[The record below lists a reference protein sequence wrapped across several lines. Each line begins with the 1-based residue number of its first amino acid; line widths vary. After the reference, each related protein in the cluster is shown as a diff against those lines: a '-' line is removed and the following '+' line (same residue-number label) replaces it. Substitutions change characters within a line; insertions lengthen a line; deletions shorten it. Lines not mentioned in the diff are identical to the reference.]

1 MATLYIDN
9 TNKTGDLTGADWTF
23 TNGSTAV
30 ASAGNGTCQ
39 TDGLVAG
46 DYVRANGGTQWYK
59 VASVTN
65 EDNFVITPAFQQAT
79 IAGIATINWQ
89 DVSVK
94 NGTSIANAWVHPAL
108 YTTDTVRTAGDI
120 GKMRANQT
128 HVLAGLDLVADEDG
142 TVAARIELKGCDSVD
157 DPWSDASDAHVT
169 FDFSDTS
176 FQCSWIGD
184 EYWQFKNIDFIQSAD
199 PNGALLFDNSYL
211 IKVINCVFRDN
222 AAFGIYLRST
232 PGFIIDSCSF
242 YSNLS
247 AGVFGYIG
255 GGARIYN
262 SVFNGGVA
270 TQNSGIY
277 ATYGSVFYLEDCDF
291 GSTTAHNVASI
302 RSTTSGAS
310 PIHARRCLFS
320 DAVILSGIWPGT
332 YLKSEDHN
340 QVEGVHYS
348 EYYNGT
354 IKKETTEV
362 RGGGALTSIK
372 VTPNANCVANFPIM
386 AMEWEEQA
394 VPASEQTRGVAIKQ
408 GLADP
413 TGFPTNVQLWLE
425 AEYYN
430 HATNDTVATAV
441 STATISV
448 YNTWTWFPVTYTPA
462 QVQKVRY
469 RVWLG
474 VKKSAEAY
482 YIDNQLYDAN
492 PI

>member
-9 TNKTGDLTGADWTF
+9 TNKTGDLTGTDWTF

-46 DYVRANGGTQWYK
+46 DYVRPAGGTQWYK

-65 EDNFVITPAFQQAT
+65 EDNFVITPAFQQTT
-79 IAGIATINWQ
+79 IAGTATINWQ

-94 NGTSIANAWVHPAL
+94 NGTSIANAWCHPAL
-108 YTTDTVRTAGDI
+108 ATTDTVRTAGDI
-120 GKMRANQT
+120 IKMRANQT
-128 HVLAGLDLVADEDG
+128 HVMAGISLIADESG
-142 TVAARIELKGCDSVD
+142 TVAALIKLKGCDSVD
-157 DPWSDASDAHVT
+157 DPWTDSSDVHVT
-169 FDFSDTS
+169 FDFSDTA
-176 FQCSWIGD
+176 FNCTWAADIFWYF
-184 EYWQFKNIDFIQSAD
+184 ENIDFIQSS
-199 PNGALLFDNSYL
+199 NSTGAFYL
-211 IKVINCVFRDN
+211 YGAYLTFLDCVFRDN
-222 AAFGIYLRST
+222 NGGGVTSTGDYGIST
-232 PGFIIDSCSF
+232 FTECEFYGNITQGVKIVRNWINF
-242 YSNLS
+242 YSC
-247 AGVFGYIG
+247 
-255 GGARIYN
+255 
-262 SVFNGGVA
+262 VFNGGVA
-270 TQNSGIY
+270 TQD
-277 ATYGSVFYLEDCDF
+277 YGLVFEAGMSIAEDCLF
-291 GSTTAHNVASI
+291 SQTTAHDVGDI
-302 RSTTSGAS
+302 RCNERIISL
-310 PIHARRCLFS
+310 HMRRCKYNTVSFIGNYAP
-320 DAVILSGIWPGT
+320 DFT
-332 YLKSEDHN
+332 SEDDN
-340 QVEGVHYS
+340 QVIGVHKT
-348 EYYNGT
+348 YYLGG
-354 IKKETTEV
+354 IKESETTEV
-362 RGGGALTSIK
+362 RGGGATSSIK
-372 VTPNANCVANFPIM
+372 VTPNAKCTINYPIM
-386 AMEWEEQA
+386 AMEWEEQS

-413 TGFPTNVQLWLE
+413 SGFPTNTELYLE

-482 YIDNQLYDAN
+482 YIDNQLYDAD